1 MARKGTGNANQFSRL
16 LNAELRAEIARQ
28 RISLREIEEKTGI
41 SRSRI
46 SVTVN
51 RDEAPINTNELDLL
65 TKLLGV
71 KPSNVLASAE
81 AKLLHMNNYA
91 LTTEPEELSPFDD
104 QDDFVIAAKRS
115 NEPKGVSE
123 VFE

>member
-41 SRSRI
+41 SRSRV
-46 SVTVN
+46 SVTIN

-71 KPSNVLASAE
+71 KPSDVLASAE

-91 LTTEPEELSPFDD
+91 L
-104 QDDFVIAAKRS
+104 AAETDS
-115 NEPKGVSE
+115 QHDLDEGNMDA
-123 VFE
+123 